1 MRLHQLL
8 LRGRAEAARWLA
20 PKKEVPMT
28 DQPTDG
34 LMPFHAM
41 EILKRAK
48 AIEAAGRTVCHL
60 EVGEPGAPPAPRVI
74 EAVAKALPQAQGY
87 TNAKGL
93 DELRRG
99 LARYYHEQHGISV
112 DPDSILCTMGS
123 SAGFIIAFHT
133 AFRPGARIAITRPG
147 YPAYV
152 NTLLGLGFGIAEI
165 PLSPANGWR
174 LTGADIATAHAEA
187 PFDGLLFASPAN
199 PTGAA
204 VDRAGLADV
213 VATCKRLGVR
223 LISDEIYHGLD
234 YRGPSVSALELTP
247 DAIIINS
254 FSKYYCM
261 TGWRIGW
268 MVLPDDLVR
277 RAEIL
282 QQNLFI
288 SAPTLSQ
295 IAASVALGERDY
307 AEAQKA
313 GYAINRRL
321 LDEGL
326 HALGFD
332 IGDPAD
338 GAFYAYA
345 GISRFSNDAMG
356 FCQTLL
362 EEAGVAC
369 TPGIDFDRSTGNGYV
384 RFSYAGK
391 RETIEMALERMTQ
404 FLR

>member
-1 MRLHQLL
+1 
-8 LRGRAEAARWLA
+8 
-20 PKKEVPMT
+20 MT
-28 DQPTDG
+28 DLAADG

-48 AIEAAGRTVCHL
+48 AIEATGRTVCHL

-74 EAVAKALPQAQGY
+74 EAVSKALPFAQGY

-93 DELRRG
+93 GELRDG
-99 LARYYHEQHGISV
+99 LMGYYSAQHGVSV
-112 DPDSILCTMGS
+112 DPDAIVCTMGS

-152 NTLLGLGFGIAEI
+152 NTLLGLGFSIAEI
-165 PLSPANGWR
+165 PLTAENGWR
-174 LTGADIATAHAEA
+174 LTGADIAAAHAQS

-199 PTGAA
+199 PTGAT
-204 VDRAGLADV
+204 VDRAGLADII
-213 VATCKRLGVR
+213 ATCQRLGVR

-234 YRGPSVSALELTP
+234 YAGPSVSALELTR
-247 DAIIINS
+247 DAIVINS

-268 MVLPDDLVR
+268 MVMPDDLVR

-295 IAASVALGERDY
+295 IAATVALGERDY
-307 AEAQKA
+307 AEEQKA
-313 GYAINRRL
+313 GYARNRQL
-321 LDEGL
+321 LNDGL
-326 HALGFD
+326 HTLGFD
-332 IGDPAD
+332 IGAPSD

-345 GISRFSNDAMG
+345 GISRFSNDSLA
-356 FCQTLL
+356 FCETLL
-362 EEAGVAC
+362 DEAGVAA
-369 TPGIDFDRSTGNGYV
+369 TPGIDFDRTNGHGFV
-384 RFSYAGK
+384 RISYAGK
-391 RETIEMALERMTQ
+391 RESVELALERMSK

>member
-1 MRLHQLL
+1 
-8 LRGRAEAARWLA
+8 
-20 PKKEVPMT
+20 MT
-28 DQPTDG
+28 EQNNDG

-48 AIEAAGRTVCHL
+48 GIEATGRVVCHL

-74 EAVAKALPQAQGY
+74 EAVRHALPNAQGY
-87 TNAKGL
+87 TNSKGL
-93 DELRRG
+93 IELREG
-99 LARYYHEQHGISV
+99 LSAYYHAQHGVAV
-112 DPDSILCTMGS
+112 DPDSIIATMGS
-123 SAGFIIAFHT
+123 SSGFIIGFHT

-152 NTLLGLGFGIAEI
+152 NTLLGLGFGMVEI
-165 PLSPANGWR
+165 PLTAANGWR
-174 LTGADIATAHAEA
+174 LTGADIAAAHAAE
-187 PFDGLLFASPAN
+187 PFEGLLFASPAN

-204 VDRAGLADV
+204 VDRAGLADII
-213 VATCKRLGVR
+213 ATCKRLGVR

-234 YRGPSVSALELTP
+234 YTGPSVSALELTR
-247 DAIIINS
+247 DAIVINS

-268 MVLPDDLVR
+268 MVLPDELIR

-295 IAASVALGERDY
+295 IAATVALGERDY
-307 AEAQKA
+307 AEEQKA
-313 GYAINRRL
+313 GYAANRTL
-321 LDEGL
+321 LNDGL

-332 IGDPAD
+332 IGAPSD

-345 GISRFSNDAMG
+345 GISRFSNNSMD
-356 FCQTLL
+356 FCQRLL
-362 EEAGVAC
+362 DEAGVAA
-369 TPGIDFDRSTGNGYV
+369 TPGVDFDRTDGAKFV

-391 RETIEMALERMTQ
+391 RDTVELALERMKG
-404 FLR
+404 FLK

>member
-1 MRLHQLL
+1 
-8 LRGRAEAARWLA
+8 
-20 PKKEVPMT
+20 MT

-48 AIEAAGRTVCHL
+48 AIEATGRSVCHL

-74 EAVAKALPQAQGY
+74 EAVARALPLAQGY

-93 DELRRG
+93 DELRHG
-99 LARYYHEQHGISV
+99 LTQYYADQHQVAV
-112 DPDSILCTMGS
+112 DADAILCTMGS
-123 SAGFIIAFHT
+123 SAGFIIAFHA
-133 AFRPGARIAITRPG
+133 AFRPGGRIAITRPG

-174 LTGADIATAHAEA
+174 LTGADIAAAHADA

-204 VDRAGLADV
+204 VDRAGLADIV
-213 VATCKRLGVR
+213 DTCKRLGVR

-234 YRGPSVSALELTP
+234 YRAPSVSALELTR
-247 DAIIINS
+247 DAIVINS

-268 MVLPDDLVR
+268 MVLPDELVR

-295 IAASVALGERDY
+295 IAATVALGERDY
-307 AEAQKA
+307 AEEQKA
-313 GYAINRRL
+313 GYAANRQL
-321 LDEGL
+321 LNDGL
-326 HALGFD
+326 QALGFD
-332 IGDPAD
+332 IGSPSD

-345 GISRFSNDAMG
+345 GISTFSNDSMS
-356 FCQTLL
+356 FCEALL
-362 EEAGVAC
+362 DQAGVAV
-369 TPGIDFDRSTGNGYV
+369 TPGIDFDRAGGNRYV
-384 RFSYAGK
+384 RFSYAGR
-391 RETIEMALERMTQ
+391 RETIGLALERMEK

>member
-1 MRLHQLL
+1 
-8 LRGRAEAARWLA
+8 
-20 PKKEVPMT
+20 MT
-28 DQPTDG
+28 DQPADG

-48 AIEAAGRTVCHL
+48 AIEATGRTVCHL
-60 EVGEPGAPPAPRVI
+60 EVGEPGTPPAPRVI
-74 EAVAKALPQAQGY
+74 AAVAQALPQAQGY

-93 DELRRG
+93 SELRDG
-99 LARYYHEQHGISV
+99 LANYYQQQHAVAV

-123 SAGFIIAFHT
+123 SSGFIIAFHT

-165 PLSPANGWR
+165 PVHAGNGWK
-174 LTGADIATAHAEA
+174 LTGADIAAAHAET
-187 PFDGLLFASPAN
+187 PFEGLLFASPAN

-204 VDRAGLADV
+204 VDRAELTDI
-213 VATCKRLGVR
+213 VATCQRLGVR

-234 YRGPSVSALELTP
+234 YRGPSVSALELTR

-268 MVLPDDLVR
+268 MVLPDELVR

-295 IAASVALGERDY
+295 IAATVALGERDY
-307 AEAQKA
+307 AEERKA
-313 GYAINRRL
+313 EYAVNRTL
-321 LDEGL
+321 LTDGL
-326 HALGFD
+326 RSLGFD
-332 IGDPAD
+332 VGQPSD

-345 GISRFSNDAMG
+345 GIVNFSNDSLQ
-356 FCQTLL
+356 FCSTML
-362 EEAGVAC
+362 EQAGVAA
-369 TPGIDFDRSTGNGYV
+369 TPGIDFDRTNGDRYV
-384 RFSYAGK
+384 RFSYAG
-391 RETIEMALERMTQ
+391 RRDSIELALERMGQ
-404 FLR
+404 FLK

>member
-1 MRLHQLL
+1 
-8 LRGRAEAARWLA
+8 
-20 PKKEVPMT
+20 MT
-28 DQPTDG
+28 DLPTDG

-48 AIEAAGRTVCHL
+48 AIEATGRNVCHL
-60 EVGEPGAPPAPRVI
+60 EVGEPGSPPAPRVI
-74 EAVAKALPQAQGY
+74 EAVARALPQAQGY

-93 DELRRG
+93 AELRDG
-99 LARYYHEQHGISV
+99 LAHYYEEQHSVAV
-112 DPDSILCTMGS
+112 DPDSILATMGS

-152 NTLLGLGFGIAEI
+152 NTLLGLGFGMVEI
-165 PLSPANGWR
+165 PLEAANGWR
-174 LTGADIATAHAEA
+174 LTGADIAAAHAA
-187 PFDGLLFASPAN
+187 TPFEGLLFASPAN

-204 VDRAGLADV
+204 VDRAGLADIV
-213 VATCKRLGVR
+213 TTCRRLGVR

-234 YRGPSVSALELTP
+234 YRGPSVSALELTR
-247 DAIIINS
+247 DAIVINS

-295 IAASVALGERDY
+295 IAATVALGERDY
-307 AEAQKA
+307 AEEQKA
-313 GYAINRRL
+313 AYAVNRGL
-321 LDEGL
+321 LDHGL
-326 HALGFD
+326 HTLGFD
-332 IGDPAD
+332 IGSPAD

-345 GISRFSNDAMG
+345 GISRFSNDSLR
-356 FCQTLL
+356 FCERLL
-362 EEAGVAC
+362 DEAGVAA
-369 TPGIDFDRSTGNGYV
+369 TPGIDFDRVGGNRYV
-384 RFSYAGK
+384 RFSYAGT
-391 RETIEMALERMTQ
+391 RDSIELALQRMAG
-404 FLR
+404 FLQ